1 MTAAELTRRRIEPSA
16 EGAHVLQARC
26 TIPTRVGAVHRSRSA
41 GRQLDTPL
49 IDSPEEGVSDAQRD
63 RAYPS
68 GPGETA
74 PGTLRS
80 ARAGPAG
87 RRLAQGTQGGRM
99 RTPRVREV
107 VERIKKPTTTANR
120 RSNLA
125 IPRRP
130 TTAARATPIVT
141 PVKRW
146 QGSTS
151 QICNFGLQRSGAE
164 HCAVIASLI
173 ENLKAERRRSAGRGM
188 VTRRFGGGRPR
199 AEETLRG

>member
-1 MTAAELTRRRIEPSA
+1 MNSLADFPDP
-16 EGAHVLQARC
+16 LQDAIANTYER
-26 TIPTRVGAVHRSRSA
+26 
-41 GRQLDTPL
+41 L
-49 IDSPEEGVSDAQRD
+49 IS
-63 RAYPS
+63 
-68 GPGETA
+68 
-74 PGTLRS
+74 
-80 ARAGPAG
+80 
-87 RRLAQGTQGGRM
+87 GRM

-164 HCAVIASLI
+164 HCAVIASVI
-173 ENLKAERRRSAGRGM
+173 ETCKLNDVDPLA
-188 VTRRFGGGRPR
+188 
-199 AEETLRG
+199 